1 MVYFCKVTRSER
13 VASVDDTFI
22 SASVGEAS
30 TVGAAAR
37 HWMDG
42 REVILSIFFLG
53 GEKRL
58 RHTASLCSL
67 IPKVDAHAG
76 MMYILSSPVGT
87 SPNVFSCVRSGPV
100 WDAYSDSASSRR
112 GCGRIVTALAWSRRI
127 VQRGMWQKCG
137 RRMK

>member
-1 MVYFCKVTRSER
+1 M
-13 VASVDDTFI
+13 DDTFI

-58 RHTASLCSL
+58 RHTASLCSSL
-67 IPKVDAHAG
+67 PKVDAHVG

-87 SPNVFSCVRSGPV
+87 SPNVFSCARSGPV
-100 WDAYSDSASSRR
+100 WDVYSDFASGRR
-112 GCGRIVTALAWSRRI
+112 GYGQIATALD
-127 VQRGMWQKCG
+127 
-137 RRMK
+137 